1 MSKREASQIAAA
13 AGVDIDAPRAKRRKD
28 AAPDSKQS
36 TGASGA
42 DAIKKEGEG
51 GEPSKR
57 DPPEVVQEKG
67 LKLWTV
73 VKDAV
78 DKECVTIRLLASQ
91 LNHSDSERVYLLLP
105 PVLVSVHSLSTSHHA
120 YASNHPPSSGGD
132 RFLSTSCAC
141 LPNGSTLTTM
151 CRSRNQ

>member
-42 DAIKKEGEG
+42 DAVKKEGEG
-51 GEPSKR
+51 SEPPKR
-57 DPPEVVQEKG
+57 DPPEVVQERG

-78 DKECVTIRLLASQ
+78 DKECVTIPLA
-91 LNHSDSERVYLLLP
+91 R
-105 PVLVSVHSLSTSHHA
+105 LSTKS
-120 YASNHPPSSGGD
+120 
-132 RFLSTSCAC
+132 F
-141 LPNGSTLTTM
+141 
-151 CRSRNQ
+151 

>member
-36 TGASGA
+36 AGAGGTDA
-42 DAIKKEGEG
+42 DKKEGEDS
-51 GEPSKR
+51 EQAKR
-57 DPPEVVQEKG
+57 DAPEVVQEKG

-78 DKECVTIRLLASQ
+78 DKECVTIPLARHS
-91 LNHSDSERVYLLLP
+91 LNHSDSERVYL
-105 PVLVSVHSLSTSHHA
+105 
-120 YASNHPPSSGGD
+120 
-132 RFLSTSCAC
+132 
-141 LPNGSTLTTM
+141 
-151 CRSRNQ
+151 